1 MEKFRSRLASTL
13 EWLNIGRFIP
23 FDKRKTFMTKALPLI
38 FMIAWFPVFSM
49 IYSGILKWLFGGI
62 LQLEIPGTMLFVI
75 AMIGSIATVL
85 LVKKALKNTFMNTL
99 PNQDMNI
106 KKIK

>member
-1 MEKFRSRLASTL
+1 
-13 EWLNIGRFIP
+13 
-23 FDKRKTFMTKALPLI
+23 MTKALPLI

-62 LQLEIPGTMLFVI
+62 LQLEIPGTMLFII

-85 LVKKALKNTFMNTL
+85 LVKNAFKNTFMNTL